1 MKIIDR
7 YLGKEL
13 LITSFFAVAVLSLV
27 LVLGNIFQ
35 RLLDLLVNH
44 DVPVE
49 YILSFIGYILPF
61 SLTFTIPWGFLTAVL
76 LIFGKMSA
84 ENELIALRSNGVS
97 IPRLCVPVAV
107 LAVIFTALCLWIN
120 VQVAPRAQEKMKAT
134 LFEIA
139 TSNPIA
145 MFGSDQIIEE
155 FPDKKIYVERKE
167 GTELF
172 NILVY
177 DLGSKNIPVS
187 VIHARRGQLTTDLE
201 NKQVLMRLID
211 ARYEQRDEDSPR
223 DLSRIRQGIT
233 MQEGTIPI
241 SLQELYEKNQRRR
254 SLGQQTLKELLS
266 TDDQKEISAA
276 RTEASRRFSFSLASL
291 AFALVGV
298 PLAIT
303 AHRKETSI
311 GFIFSLIVAFVY
323 FFFIILANTVRNNP
337 AFYPEYLV
345 WSPNIIFIALG
356 SWLFYRL
363 AKK

>member
-7 YLGKEL
+7 YVGKEL
-13 LITSFFAVAVLSLV
+13 FLTSFFAVAVLSLV
-27 LVLGNIFQ
+27 LVLGNVFQ

-49 YILSFIGYILPF
+49 YIISFIGYILPF

-84 ENELIALRSNGVS
+84 ENELIALRSSGVS
-97 IPRLCVPVAV
+97 ITRLCLPVAV
-107 LAVIFTALCLWIN
+107 LAVTFSIVCLWIN
-120 VQVAPRAQEKMKAT
+120 VSVAPRAQEKMKAT

-145 MFGSDQIIEE
+145 MFGSDQIIDE
-155 FPDKKIYVERKE
+155 FPGKKIYVERKE
-167 GTELF
+167 GTALF

-177 DLGSKNIPVS
+177 NLNDRNVPIS
-187 VIHARRGQLTTDLE
+187 VIHARRGELTTDLE
-201 NKQVLMRLID
+201 NQQVLMRLSD
-211 ARYEQRDEDSPR
+211 ARYEQRDERAMR

-241 SLQELYEKNQRRR
+241 SLQELYEKNEKRR

-266 TDDQKEISAA
+266 VKDDKQISAA
-276 RTEASRRFSFSLASL
+276 RTEASKRFSFSLASI

-311 GFIFSLIVAFVY
+311 GFIFSLMVAFIY

-337 AFYPEYLV
+337 AFYPEYLI
-345 WSPNIIFIALG
+345 WLPNVIFISLG
-356 SWLFYRL
+356 AWLFYRL
-363 AKK
+363 SRQ